1 MLDLLLQSG
10 ESNGG
15 RVEVEWRPP
24 PDCEQAFA
32 RPPGRT
38 QPGFPPSTLSRACVA
53 VNTVRC
59 LSSPRLSV
67 VRRFQRIGR
76 GGRRRRLLRDSRNST
91 SGEMQRSRDDAAFEC
106 RSRCD
111 RVWFGSLLGRGTL
124 RVPGCCGRQVGGGS
138 LVCHA
143 RWLAGGEKEAGSSS
157 KQGQEGPMTKAPTQQ
172 GSTVR
177 QSSK

>member
-1 MLDLLLQSG
+1 
-10 ESNGG
+10 
-15 RVEVEWRPP
+15 
-24 PDCEQAFA
+24 
-32 RPPGRT
+32 
-38 QPGFPPSTLSRACVA
+38 
-53 VNTVRC
+53 
-59 LSSPRLSV
+59 
-67 VRRFQRIGR
+67 
-76 GGRRRRLLRDSRNST
+76 
-91 SGEMQRSRDDAAFEC
+91 MQRSRDDAAFEC